1 MQVKSTLLFSNGRWR
16 GVAVACCF
24 ARMSFTPPNH
34 ESMTRRHQS
43 VVVDREAFMLTIDVC
58 IEIETTQSYF
68 FIYLHSASCSSCR
81 VHDCTDITLVIWDWS
96 PDVTPFNG
104 FTINIRQSF
113 FSFWTKRNWFVWSNV
128 LSYFRQ
134 QHYSFS
140 FAATG
145 QQSIAAHIILKSM
158 EGWGAGGGHWQRGAT
173 AACLS
178 IFRPLKQLRREN
190 SVLYRLAMRTADT
203 IIGMY
208 WSGWWL
214 RLMGVDG

>member
-1 MQVKSTLLFSNGRWR
+1 MLRVHYCSATVGDAVWR
-16 GVAVACCF
+16 VAFCF
-24 ARMSFTPPNH
+24 AQMSFTPPNH

-43 VVVDREAFMLTIDVC
+43 VVDREAFMLTIDVC

-81 VHDCTDITLVIWDWS
+81 VHDCTDVIHVIWDWP
-96 PDVTPFNG
+96 PDVTPFNNG
-104 FTINIRQSF
+104 FTINIRQCFF

-158 EGWGAGGGHWQRGAT
+158 EGWGAGGGALAT
-173 AACLS
+173 WGHCGLLVN
-178 IFRPLKQLRREN
+178 F
-190 SVLYRLAMRTADT
+190 
-203 IIGMY
+203 
-208 WSGWWL
+208 
-214 RLMGVDG
+214 